1 MSWVRRL
8 GRPALIALAVAVA
21 YALGSG
27 CSWLLFRASEAG
39 AVFFPPAGVT
49 LGALLLVRRR
59 HWPWVLLAAGAVELT
74 VDLWQG
80 LTPAATAGFVLT
92 NVAEPLVGAALFRR
106 FVPGSIDLT
115 RRRDAV
121 AFLTCAVGAGPVVG
135 ALIGATTSVLTE
147 GAGWWAA
154 FGRFWAGDGLA
165 VLTLGAAV
173 VGLGSLRGGARRR
186 RLARAAAVLGAIA
199 VLTVIGFWPG
209 DVPLIY
215 LPVPL
220 LLALAFWGRVPT
232 VGAAGFVMAFVAN
245 LQSAAGHG
253 PWGTRP
259 GEPTM
264 EPASLQV
271 YLAFVVLGGY
281 VLAIAVAERD
291 RARAQSRRELEARQ
305 RLQALQAVTAGLS
318 TAATPEQVIR
328 VLVDQGVGIVADHG
342 GVALA
347 DPGGEHV
354 RMWPTGV
361 VPTTVVGRYV
371 EVRLDADEPL
381 PVVDVV
387 RTGEPIA
394 LASLAEI
401 SVRYPQLIADGS
413 AGDSTDGTR
422 SLLVVPVRVG
432 QRNTAALAFGFSREG
447 AISPEVASVAQT
459 LAELAGQAIERAA
472 RYEAEHETAHR
483 LQRSLLP
490 DIAPHLPGVSAAVR
504 YRPAE
509 RGRDVG
515 GDWYDVFELPG
526 NRVGIAVGDVVGH
539 GLPAAISM
547 GRLQQSLRSAALTG
561 AGPAEVLE
569 ALDTASASIAGADF
583 ATVGYAEYSPIER
596 TLTYSCAGHLPPL
609 MVVDG
614 TARYLDGGRSQPLR
628 LSSRARPQSQVVAPP
643 SAMLVWYSD
652 GLIERRHQVI
662 DVGLDRLA
670 AAASELSGAD
680 PQAWCD
686 QLLRAMTHGY
696 TVTDDIVVAC
706 LHLDGPTSG
715 TAGSAL
721 RLRLA
726 SPDDLAPTRRTL
738 RVWCARQELSGD
750 ETDALLLA
758 CNEALSNALE
768 HAYRGLP
775 AGPVAVKVVRVDRR
789 QVRVEVTDRGR
800 WRANSYHDAER
811 GRGLNLVNKL
821 ARRVVVDL
829 SDSGTR
835 VTITLP
841 TD

>member
-1 MSWVRRL
+1 MDGTGMRRVAT
-8 GRPALIALAVAVA
+8 PALIVLAVAAA

-59 HWPWVLLAAGAVELT
+59 RWPWVLLAAGAVELT

-80 LTPAATAGFVLT
+80 LTPAAATGFVLT
-92 NVAEPLVGAALFRR
+92 NTVEPLVGAALFRR
-106 FVPGSIDLT
+106 FVPGHIDLT
-115 RRRDAV
+115 RRRDAI
-121 AFLTCAVGAGPVVG
+121 AFLTCAVGAGPMVG
-135 ALIGATTSVLTE
+135 ALIGATTSVMTE
-147 GAGWWAA
+147 DASWWAA

-173 VGLGSLRGGARRR
+173 VGLGSLRGGTRLR

-199 VLTVIGFWPG
+199 VLTVVGFWPR

-215 LPVPL
+215 LPVPV

-232 VGAAGFVMAFVAN
+232 VGAAGFVMAFAAN

-253 PWGTRP
+253 PWAG
-259 GEPTM
+259 M
-264 EPASLQV
+264 EHASLQV

-318 TAATPEQVIR
+318 TAATSEQVIR

-342 GVALA
+342 GVAIA
-347 DPGGEHV
+347 DRSGEHV
-354 RMWPTGV
+354 RMWATGV
-361 VPTTVVGRYV
+361 VPTTVVGRYA
-371 EVRLDADEPL
+371 EVRLDAGEPL

-387 RTGEPIA
+387 RTGEPIV
-394 LASLAEI
+394 LASLDEI
-401 SVRYPQLIADGS
+401 STRYPLLIADDTG
-413 AGDSTDGTR
+413 TTR

-432 QRNTAALAFGFSREG
+432 QRSMGALAFGFDRDG

-459 LAELAGQAIERAA
+459 LAELAGQAIERAS

-483 LQRSLLP
+483 LQQSLLP

-569 ALDTASASIAGADF
+569 ALDTASASIAGADY

-609 MVVDG
+609 LVVDG
-614 TARYLDGGRSQPLR
+614 SAQYLDGGRSQPLG
-628 LSSRARPQSQVVAPP
+628 LSSRARAQAQVVAPP
-643 SAMLVWYSD
+643 TAMLVWYSD

-670 AAASELSGAD
+670 TAASELAGAD

-706 LHLDGPTSG
+706 LYLDGPTSG
-715 TAGSAL
+715 AAGSAL
-721 RLRLA
+721 RLRLV

-738 RVWCARQELSGD
+738 RGWCARQDLSED

-775 AGPVAVKVVRVDRR
+775 AGPVALKVVRVDRR
-789 QVRVEVTDRGR
+789 QVRVEVSDRGR

-841 TD
+841 TG